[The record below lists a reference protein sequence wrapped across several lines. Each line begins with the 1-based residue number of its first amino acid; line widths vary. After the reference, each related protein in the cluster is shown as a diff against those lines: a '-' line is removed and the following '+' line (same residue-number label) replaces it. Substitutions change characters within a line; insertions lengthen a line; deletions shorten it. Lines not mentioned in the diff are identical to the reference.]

1 MKIST
6 LSLTASA
13 LLLLLASTLA
23 ATLIWSNTQRQE
35 DEQLTQE
42 LTQIQTIFQFNIR
55 RNIDQY
61 LQTGFSNH
69 LSSASK
75 ELKSIAIDIDVLKQA
90 HPRLNTRGVSDF
102 IGNFVKEL
110 DSKYRSAG
118 KLAGN
123 PRQLLSHAESEML
136 AYNRSLSHY
145 ALQSVL
151 ANSALTNSVLT
162 HSDALNNTIQ
172 HAKNYQSLS
181 QDLPQLV
188 YQLSQLT
195 TAIILENDPS
205 RQASLDNSLLELE
218 QWHQALAKLPLL
230 GIYKVEELD
239 EFALGDD
246 EPERVEMGEQLKAE
260 LLSLAQRYPKEIANT
275 QAQQAENVKV
285 QQALMLATAELE
297 QQLTQLAEV
306 QHTLSQALKLKLQ
319 WLLYS
324 MVAILALFA
333 LCYLI
338 LQQLKV
344 VKPLKRLNQAF
355 FQLTE
360 TNQRERIT
368 ITSRCETGQIAGY
381 FNNLLHRFEQEDEQ
395 RAKNL
400 TQISHSLSQLVT
412 RIGGISTDT
421 KQTQHIVQT
430 AQDQTHTLKHL
441 SQEVTQSSSL
451 LANSARQ
458 TMEQMQSSQNQSQ
471 AVLSATERTLDSIGH
486 CNRSLGQLS
495 ASVTDAEKIV
505 HVISNIAEQTNLLA
519 LNAAIEA
526 ARAGEQGRGFAV
538 VADEVR
544 SLSQRTQTS
553 LQEITAILGRLSHSN
568 HELTQTVSGI
578 EEATQ
583 SQKSRALSLLDA
595 AKLVQSQA
603 EAMARTAEQGT
614 AHAIEQN
621 NYLDAFILA
630 MNSLMEQAQGTFS
643 QSQTIAQEVT
653 DRVQEIELSL
663 GIDAAA

>member
-13 LLLLLASTLA
+13 LLLLLATTLA
-23 ATLIWSNTQRQE
+23 ATLIWSNSQRQE
-35 DEQLTQE
+35 DERLTQE
-42 LTQIQTIFQFNIR
+42 LEHIQGVFQFNAR

-69 LSSASK
+69 LSRAS
-75 ELKSIAIDIDVLKQA
+75 EDLTSIANKVSALKQA
-90 HPRLNTRGVSDF
+90 HPQLDTQAIGDVINTLVS
-102 IGNFVKEL
+102 EL
-110 DSKYRSAG
+110 DGKYRSAG

-136 AYNRSLSHY
+136 AYNLGLSRY
-145 ALQSVL
+145 AQQ
-151 ANSALTNSVLT
+151 APATGDKET
-162 HSDALNNTIQ
+162 MDA
-172 HAKNYQSLS
+172 AKSYQGLS

-195 TAIILENDPS
+195 TALILENDPS
-205 RQASLDNSLLELE
+205 RQDSLTRSLMELN
-218 QWHQALAKLPLL
+218 QWRQALVKLPLL
-230 GIYKVEELD
+230 GIYRIEEVD

-246 EPERVEMGEQLKAE
+246 EALRVEIGESLKAE
-260 LLSLAQRYPKEIANT
+260 LLSLTLRYPKEIANT

-319 WLLYS
+319 WLLYT
-324 MVAILALFA
+324 MAGILALFA
-333 LCYLI
+333 LGYLI
-338 LQQLKV
+338 LQQLRV
-344 VKPLKRLNQAF
+344 VKPLKRLSQAF
-355 FQLTE
+355 LQLTE
-360 TNQRERIT
+360 TNQREKLT

-381 FNNLLHRFEQEDEQ
+381 FNNLLHRFEQEDEH
-395 RAKNL
+395 RAKSL

-412 RIGGISTDT
+412 RIGGIATDT

-471 AVLSATERTLDSIGH
+471 AVLSATERTLDSVDH

-505 HVISNIAEQTNLLA
+505 YVISNIAEQTNLLA

-603 EAMARTAEQGT
+603 EAMAHTAEQGT